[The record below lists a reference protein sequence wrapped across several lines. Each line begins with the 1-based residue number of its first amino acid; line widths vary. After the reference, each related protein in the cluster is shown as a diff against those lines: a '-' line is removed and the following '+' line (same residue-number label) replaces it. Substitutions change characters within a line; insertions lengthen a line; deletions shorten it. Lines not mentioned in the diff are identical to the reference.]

1 MRLQPL
7 FDRVI
12 LRHVADDSAAR
23 AGILVSAEGEL
34 QPVLAVVVAL
44 GLGKVLDNGEYFMPT
59 VSLGDHI
66 LLEPGEGI
74 EFEIDGERLVAAK
87 EKDIIC
93 IVKT

>member
-12 LRHVADDSAAR
+12 LRRVADESAAR
-23 AGILVSAEGEL
+23 DGISVSGGGKE
-34 QPVLAVVVAL
+34 QPMLAVVVAL
-44 GLGKVLDNGEYFMPT
+44 GLGKVLDTGEYFMPT
-59 VSLGDHI
+59 VSLGDHV
-66 LLEPGEGI
+66 LLESDEGI

-87 EKDIIC
+87 EKSIIC